1 MARGPPR
8 PLLGA
13 SAPDIDF
20 DVPLEEWGEYVRQ
33 TRSSLRTLAEL
44 TGGFAIV
51 NTNNLDNLLQRI
63 DAETS
68 DYYVLGFY
76 TSNPDP
82 TARTRQLRVAV
93 NREGVTVQSRTSYT
107 FSRTPVNTP
116 LR

>member
-1 MARGPPR
+1 MVKVILQIYPVIPAKDEDERRALR
-8 PLLGA
+8 PIGRNVERYHEVIKEC
-13 SAPDIDF
+13 D
-20 DVPLEEWGEYVRQ
+20 
-33 TRSSLRTLAEL
+33 EL
-44 TGGFAIV
+44 VKAC
-51 NTNNLDNLLQRI
+51 
-63 DAETS
+63 
-68 DYYVLGFY
+68 GFY